1 MSTKSF
7 SIHWN
12 LKSQFPNTCFL
23 PFARRC
29 SLNAFPLSFFHCP
42 RIHSPKPY
50 LPQPPLVQS
59 NPYNQ
64 TPHDLTQA
72 RESISEYLQ
81 ELGLSLE
88 DSISISSNSP
98 KYVQMLVDGVK
109 ELEEWNAWNKSNG
122 EGDSLGF
129 KEMIIYMAK
138 EKGDNGKVAFL
149 ESVGL
154 PLSSAMSVARYLSS
168 ESLPSIIRK
177 VKYMKE
183 NIFSVGDDKGGLS
196 GKNARRMMM
205 HLSISSDEDVQQ
217 TLSFF
222 EKLTFQ
228 LHRFICSV
236 AFCCDTIY
244 QYMLQIEARRGGLE
258 ILGLVDATF
267 RFLLESFPR
276 LLLLPVESHL
286 EPMVEFLENIGVPR
300 RSMGNVFLLF
310 PPILF
315 YKIQGIKSKFSTFE
329 KVGAAYKDIGKM
341 LLKYPWI
348 LSTSIQENYEQI
360 LLFFEEEKIPKTSV
374 DRAIRSWPHLLGCST
389 SKLKLMVDQFGEL
402 GIRNKKFGRVI
413 AKSPQLLLKKPQEF
427 LQVVLFFEELGL
439 DQETVGKLVSRCP
452 EVFAANIDTTLKK
465 KVELLAEFGISN
477 DHLLRVIKKYPEVL
491 VSDVNKTL
499 LPRSC
504 SHEKISVVVT
514 RSAGYVNRINYLME
528 MGLSRREIALMIRR
542 FPPLLGYSIKEVL
555 KPKLNFLLNTIGK
568 PVKDVVGYPSLEVM
582 LGKNDEEFAAEFMGV
597 GRMLVSPSATFQ

>member
-109 ELEEWNAWNKSNG
+109 ELEEWNAWNNSNG

-244 QYMLQIEARRGGLE
+244 QHMLQIEARRGGLE

-329 KVGAAYKDIGKM
+329 KVGVAYKDIGKM

-360 LLFFEEEKIPKTSV
+360 LLFFEEEKV
-374 DRAIRSWPHLLGCST
+374 
-389 SKLKLMVDQFGEL
+389 
-402 GIRNKKFGRVI
+402 
-413 AKSPQLLLKKPQEF
+413 
-427 LQVVLFFEELGL
+427 
-439 DQETVGKLVSRCP
+439 
-452 EVFAANIDTTLKK
+452 
-465 KVELLAEFGISN
+465 
-477 DHLLRVIKKYPEVL
+477 
-491 VSDVNKTL
+491 
-499 LPRSC
+499 
-504 SHEKISVVVT
+504 
-514 RSAGYVNRINYLME
+514 
-528 MGLSRREIALMIRR
+528 
-542 FPPLLGYSIKEVL
+542 
-555 KPKLNFLLNTIGK
+555 
-568 PVKDVVGYPSLEVM
+568 
-582 LGKNDEEFAAEFMGV
+582 
-597 GRMLVSPSATFQ
+597 